1 MTELPGISGN
11 ISRWEFSGSNSSNLV
26 YEIILSLVLQLIK
39 PRSVGTA
46 MLRLSSEVLRNLVY
60 RCSNSSPRYSVRT
73 TMLSLYTIQKFLRF
87 PLYKISITLLLFL
100 VCLWKE
106 SPQSTAKVQKVRDMA
121 FNYHGLYDDLQ
132 VNTPILSPR
141 LWFQLLH
148 KLLFLPS
155 EPKVMRNTIDS
166 KVKSSLFVFFE
177 WADRTIGWKRLV
189 KHRWIE
195 FTFNGDF
202 LKSA

>member
-1 MTELPGISGN
+1 MEQQSH
-11 ISRWEFSGSNSSNLV
+11 
-26 YEIILSLVLQLIK
+26 
-39 PRSVGTA
+39 A
-46 MLRLSSEVLRNLVY
+46 
-60 RCSNSSPRYSVRT
+60 YSVRA
-73 TMLSLYTIQKFLRF
+73 TMPISCVTSCEFPRF
-87 PLYKISITLLLFL
+87 SSYKMSITLLLFL

-155 EPKVMRNTIDS
+155 EPTDM
-166 KVKSSLFVFFE
+166 
-177 WADRTIGWKRLV
+177 
-189 KHRWIE
+189 
-195 FTFNGDF
+195 
-202 LKSA
+202 

>member
-1 MTELPGISGN
+1 
-11 ISRWEFSGSNSSNLV
+11 
-26 YEIILSLVLQLIK
+26 
-39 PRSVGTA
+39 

-73 TMLSLYTIQKFLRF
+73 TMQSLYTIQKFLRF

-132 VNTPILSPR
+132 VNTPILSPC
-141 LWFQLLH
+141 LWFQFLH
-148 KLLFLPS
+148 KLLFLCAKKRVVCNMFMPVCKKLYFLWQF
-155 EPKVMRNTIDS
+155 ERLFGNNRYFCKPK
-166 KVKSSLFVFFE
+166 
-177 WADRTIGWKRLV
+177 
-189 KHRWIE
+189 
-195 FTFNGDF
+195 
-202 LKSA
+202 

>member
-1 MTELPGISGN
+1 
-11 ISRWEFSGSNSSNLV
+11 
-26 YEIILSLVLQLIK
+26 
-39 PRSVGTA
+39 

-73 TMLSLYTIQKFLRF
+73 TMQSLYTIQKFLRF

-132 VNTPILSPR
+132 VNTPILSPC
-141 LWFQLLH
+141 LWFQSLH
-148 KLLFLPS
+148 KLLFLQS
-155 EPKVMRNTIDS
+155 EPTDMWNSVYVEIIFP
-166 KVKSSLFVFFE
+166 LFVLFKWTYRFVSPE
-177 WADRTIGWKRLV
+177 MLV
-189 KHRWIE
+189 KLARIE
-195 FTFNGDF
+195 LACDRNI
-202 LKSA
+202 LERA